1 MGVSEPNSDIAS
13 NRPARLIARSLK
25 IGPTATVAAGV
36 LLAVLVGGI
45 GTARAA
51 WQHITNVFSVTT
63 EGISRSPLQDSQ
75 TALAKD
81 GLTETD
87 LGELDRLDPQ
97 RQAEF
102 LLECAVGDSR
112 GAVEQISS
120 RVDQWQGKI
129 RWNSQIADLT
139 TMALTSP
146 DLRVRESSVQV
157 ELAAYGLARNSAS
170 LNYLLHLAK
179 SRDHAKKIWALWA
192 LGLLANRGMGTGPAV
207 QVLTAHL
214 KDPDQDSRRWAVA
227 GLSLVGKPQIIAP
240 LLRTLHDDPSLSV
253 RQSAAVSLA
262 ESGML
267 TRDERLAAVP
277 QLLNYTEDPALDA
290 QTRTWAFQA
299 LGEITGQRLP
309 NDSNTWRLWYTSA
322 RVD

>member
-1 MGVSEPNSDIAS
+1 MGVSEPTSDIAS
-13 NRPARLIARSLK
+13 NPPAHFTRSLK
-25 IGPTATVAAGV
+25 IGPTAAVAAGV

-51 WQHITNVFSVTT
+51 WEHITNVFSVGA
-63 EGISRSPLQDSQ
+63 EGISGNPSQ
-75 TALAKD
+75 GGQITEDAL
-81 GLTETD
+81 TQTD
-87 LGELDRLDPQ
+87 LMQLDRLDPQ

-102 LLECAVGDSR
+102 LLERAVGDSY
-112 GAVEQISS
+112 GAVEQIAS

-129 RWNSQIADLT
+129 RWNSQIANLT
-139 TMALTSP
+139 TIALTSH

-170 LNYLLHLAK
+170 LNYLLRVAESH
-179 SRDHAKKIWALWA
+179 DHARKIWALWA

-227 GLSLVGKPQIIAP
+227 GLALVGRPQIIPP
-240 LLRTLHDDPSLSV
+240 LLHTLHDDPSLSV
-253 RQSAAVSLA
+253 RQSAASSLA

-277 QLLNYTEDPALDA
+277 QLLNYTEDPALDT

-309 NDSNTWRLWYTSA
+309 NDSSTWRLWYTSA
-322 RVD
+322 KVN